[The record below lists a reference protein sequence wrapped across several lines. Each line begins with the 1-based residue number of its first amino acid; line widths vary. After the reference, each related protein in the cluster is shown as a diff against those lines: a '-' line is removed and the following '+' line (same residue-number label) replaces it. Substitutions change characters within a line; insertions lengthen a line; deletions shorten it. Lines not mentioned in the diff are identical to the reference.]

1 MNSFDEKTQQ
11 ALGYY
16 VYMLV
21 DPNGDEP
28 FYIGK
33 GHNNRVFDHIRY
45 AIDNPDVTSDKCDRI
60 RAIGASNVKHVILTH
75 GLTESEAFR
84 LEALYIDLMRYVGFP
99 LSRQING
106 HNANEIGIMTADEV
120 IRLYN
125 AERLDTIGED
135 CIVININA
143 RYNRA
148 DGSTAIYNATK
159 QAWRI
164 GKGRINS
171 QSHPIRYVLSEY
183 RGLII
188 EVFEVEYWYIV
199 KRTYGMKSKKA
210 GEQYDA
216 YGFKGKRA
224 KDSVRNL
231 YINKS
236 IADRKVK
243 GRANP
248 ISFPDSINK

>member
-99 LSRQING
+99 LSHQING

-125 AERLDTIGED
+125 AEKLDTIGED

-188 EVFEVEYWYIV
+188 EVFKVKEWYPV
-199 KRTYGMKSKKA
+199 KRTYGPKCAKA

-216 YGFKGKRA
+216 YGFDGDVA
-224 KDSVRNL
+224 EESVRSL

-236 IADRKVK
+236 IADRKVR

-248 ISFPDSINK
+248 VSFPDSINK